1 MYCIKIC
8 DKKSGLKWMIY
19 QVVNILL
26 RKIFKT
32 LRKKRFKTSILRSD
46 LCDYSDAYIV
56 VKEKMKSKSKNESN
70 FTINNNKTTASKSFE
85 YKTKII

>member
-1 MYCIKIC
+1 
-8 DKKSGLKWMIY
+8 MIY

-46 LCDYSDAYIV
+46 LCAAT
-56 VKEKMKSKSKNESN
+56 
-70 FTINNNKTTASKSFE
+70 FQINNAKLYVPVVILSVNYNIRFLENIK
-85 YKTKII
+85 

>member
-32 LRKKRFKTSILRSD
+32 LRKKRFKASILRSD

-70 FTINNNKTTASKSFE
+70 FAINNNKTTGSKSFE

>member
-1 MYCIKIC
+1 MV
-8 DKKSGLKWMIY
+8 Y

-70 FTINNNKTTASKSFE
+70 FTINNNKTTASKSSE

>member
-1 MYCIKIC
+1 MV
-8 DKKSGLKWMIY
+8 Y

-46 LCDYSDAYIV
+46 LCDYSDAYV
-56 VKEKMKSKSKNESN
+56 VKEKIKSKSKNQSN

-85 YKTKII
+85 FKTKIM

>member
-46 LCDYSDAYIV
+46 LCDYSDAYVV
-56 VKEKMKSKSKNESN
+56 VKEKIKSKSKNQSN
-70 FTINNNKTTASKSFE
+70 FTINNNKTTASKYFE
-85 YKTKII
+85 FKTKIM